1 MILGER
7 SAEFVSFDFFYIF
20 LFLVNLELLR
30 VLSIFCVEGSDRRGI
45 K

>member
-7 SAEFVSFDFFYIF
+7 SAEFVSFDFFLY
-20 LFLVNLELLR
+20 LPVSSKLR